1 MEKKRRFFQNG
12 VLLTAVAL
20 SARAV
25 SLFFGAFV
33 SDAVGAE
40 GIGLFTLI
48 MTLYNFA
55 LTFATSGVSLTV
67 TKLVAAALGEGEEAR
82 VRGILRAAV
91 GYALFFSLT
100 ACGVLFFFAPPLA
113 AVALGDVRA
122 VRSIR
127 LLSLSLVPA
136 ALSAVFSGYFVA
148 LRRVGKNAVTQVAA
162 QGCRMLLT
170 LLLMRRSAALGAEA
184 ACFALSLS
192 SVLTD
197 LLAFFLLLFQFLV
210 ERRGRGRGAERA
222 LSSVVSMAA
231 PLALSAYIRSA
242 LLTLEHMLIPACLVR
257 GGASRAEALSAYG
270 VMHGM
275 ALPLL
280 LLPMAPLSSFSGLLV
295 PEFSEC
301 GARGESGR
309 MRHIAERAFH
319 ATAVFSIGVS
329 VLLFLFSEELGYVIY
344 GSYDAGRYL
353 SFLAPVVPLM
363 YLDHVTDAV
372 LKGIGEQVY
381 SMWVNITDSVLSVL
395 LVLLLLPRT
404 GILGYGAV
412 IILMEGYNFLL
423 SLLRLR
429 RRIRFSFR
437 PLVSLLL
444 PTASATGAALLSR
457 ALFPAFGAA
466 TGRLCLAAEL
476 AFSLCAFVAF
486 YLLGRL
492 LLSPFEKGRGRGLTF
507 AEKKNIIEGN

>member
-12 VLLTAVAL
+12 ILLTAVAL

-55 LTFATSGVSLTV
+55 LTFATSGISLTV
-67 TKLVAAALGEGEEAR
+67 TKLVAAALGEGAEAR
-82 VRGILRAAV
+82 VRGILHAAV
-91 GYALFFSLT
+91 GYALFFGLS
-100 ACGVLFFFAPPLA
+100 ASGVLFLFASYLGTF
-113 AVALGDVRA
+113 ALGDLRA
-122 VRSIR
+122 VSSIR
-127 LLSLSLVPA
+127 LLSLSLVPC

-148 LRRVGKNAVTQVAA
+148 LRRVGKNAATQVAA

-170 LLLMRRSAALGAEA
+170 LLLLRHFAARGAEA

-197 LLAFFLLLFQFLV
+197 LLAFLLLLSQFLA
-210 ERRGRGRGAERA
+210 ERRGRSGGRDRA
-222 LSSVVSMAA
+222 LSSVISMAA

-242 LLTLEHMLIPACLVR
+242 LLTLEHMLIPACLMR
-257 GGASRAEALSAYG
+257 GGVSRAEALSAYG

-275 ALPLL
+275 TLPLL
-280 LLPMAPLSSFSGLLV
+280 LLPMAPLTSFSGLLV

-301 GARGESGR
+301 AARGEAGR
-309 MRHIAERAFH
+309 MRHIAERAYH
-319 ATAVFSIGVS
+319 VTAVFSVGVS
-329 VLLFLFSEELGYVIY
+329 VLLLLFSEELGYVIY

-353 SFLAPVVPLM
+353 SFLAPIVPLM

-395 LVLLLLPRT
+395 LVLFLLPRT
-404 GILGYGAV
+404 GILGYVAV
-412 IILMEGYNFLL
+412 IIVMEGYNFIL
-423 SLLRLR
+423 SLLRLK

-437 PLVSLLL
+437 PLASLFL
-444 PTASATGAALLSR
+444 PIASAAGAAYLSR
-457 ALFPAFGAA
+457 ALFPACGAA
-466 TGRLCLAAEL
+466 TGRLSLTLEL
-476 AFSLCAFVAF
+476 AFAVCLFLTF
-486 YLLGRL
+486 YLLGQML
-492 LLSPFEKGRGRGLTF
+492 LALTEKRRVRG
-507 AEKKNIIEGN
+507 